1 MAPPLHVPT
10 WRSLLYVP
18 VVADKFVAKAHTRG
32 ADAIILELEDAVA
45 PAEKMRARTLVT
57 SAAAVVGQ
65 AGADVLVRINRPW
78 RLAFRDLE
86 AVVDASVRGLVL
98 PKVDAP
104 EHVQAIAE
112 MVSELERERGL
123 SPGHTLFFARVE
135 GAAGLLR
142 VAEIAQADPR
152 VVALGL
158 GAGDFS
164 LATGMTATS
173 EGLAMANYQVVV
185 AANAAGRVPLG
196 LVSTIVG
203 YGDLAAFR
211 ESALR
216 SRALGLR
223 GAPCVHP
230 AQVPVLNE
238 VFSPTQAELEH
249 ARKIVVLYEA
259 ALAEGRGAIGLDG
272 ALVDIPLY
280 DHAKRLLAQWGS
292 DSSPREPLR
301 ASAD

>member
-1 MAPPLHVPT
+1 MAPPLHLPN

-18 VVADKFVAKAHTRG
+18 VVAEKFVAKAHTRG

-45 PAEKMRARTLVT
+45 PTEKTRARGMVIE
-57 SAAAVVGQ
+57 AAAVVGQ

-86 AVVDASVRGLVL
+86 AVICASVRGLVL

-112 MVSELERERGL
+112 VVSDLEHERGL
-123 SPGHTLFFARVE
+123 APGHTLFFARVE
-135 GAAGLLR
+135 GAVGLQR
-142 VAEIAQADPR
+142 VAEIARADPR
-152 VVALGL
+152 VVAVGL

-164 LATGMTATS
+164 LSTGITAAS
-173 EGLAMANYQVVV
+173 DGLTMANYQVVV

-211 ESALR
+211 EAALR
-216 SRALGLR
+216 SRALGLK

-230 AQVPVLNE
+230 AQVAVLNE
-238 VFSPTQAELEH
+238 VFSPTQAELDH
-249 ARKIVVLYEA
+249 ARSIVVLYEA
-259 ALAEGRGAIGLDG
+259 ALAEGRGAIGVDG
-272 ALVDIPLY
+272 QLVDIPFY
-280 DHAKRLLAQWGS
+280 EYAKRLLAQS
-292 DSSPREPLR
+292 HVANRSTS
-301 ASAD
+301 